1 MQSSTKGP
9 PEVSDSSNEE
19 GSDIDEFRSAHGT
32 SHESSSSSVK
42 RVLKQKKRT
51 RKRTKSKSSAAEM
64 LEFLHTYMYTEKQK
78 KAEEE
83 KVKLLREMK
92 EEKQAFFNRLLDCM
106 EKKVSSD

>member
-19 GSDIDEFRSAHGT
+19 ESDIDEFRSAHGT

-42 RVLKQKKRT
+42 RVLQQKKRT

-64 LEFLHTYMYTEKQK
+64 LEFLHTYTEKQQ

-106 EKKVSSD
+106 EKK